1 MVRGLGMAGTL
12 GRLGLIGLMGLIIF
26 VAGMTVGKR
35 IANSEGVLTKR
46 DTVRTVVYDTIT
58 FFRPVA
64 KDSVAVRYV
73 TRVLPVELGVG
84 SDECGVDSDSVRVV
98 MPITQRTYE
107 TEDYKA
113 WVSGYEARLDS
124 IFVFNRT
131 VRERVTVPAAKPQGT
146 VAARMGIG
154 VVGGVGYGIINRQPD
169 IFVGVAAY
177 VRLWP

>member
-1 MVRGLGMAGTL
+1 MEEKVLRILKWGACILAACFFLFG
-12 GRLGLIGLMGLIIF
+12 GRVSVQWGATDKL
-26 VAGMTVGKR
+26 
-35 IANSEGVLTKR
+35 ETKA
-46 DTVRTVVYDTIT
+46 DTSRVVVYDTIT

-98 MPITQRTYE
+98 MPITQKEYE

-154 VVGGVGYGIINRQPD
+154 VVGGAGYGIINRQPD